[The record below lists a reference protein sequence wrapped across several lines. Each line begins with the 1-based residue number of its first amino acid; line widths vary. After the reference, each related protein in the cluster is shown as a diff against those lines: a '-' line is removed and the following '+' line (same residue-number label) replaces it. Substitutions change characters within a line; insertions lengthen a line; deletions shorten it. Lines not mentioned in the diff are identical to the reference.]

1 MIAPRL
7 KELLDQNGV
16 SYHRISHPDT
26 YHAHSTATATHVP
39 SRQFAK
45 TVIVKADKRLCMVVL
60 PASDRIHLQDL
71 RAGIGAH
78 ALELATEREI
88 RDVIS
93 DCEVGAMPPFG
104 DFYGMEV
111 FVSPHL
117 REDEDIVF
125 NGGTHNEAVRMHYRD
140 YERLAHPNPMRM

>member
-16 SYHRISHPDT
+16 SYHCIPHPIT
-26 YHAHSTATATHVP
+26 YHADSTAAATHVT
-39 SRQFAK
+39 SHQFAK
-45 TVIVKADKRLCMVVL
+45 TVIVKADGHLCMVVL
-60 PASDRIHLQDL
+60 PASDRIHVEDL
-71 RAGIGAH
+71 RAGLGARS
-78 ALELATEREI
+78 LELATEQEVQRAI
-88 RDVIS
+88 P

-104 DFYGMEV
+104 DFYGMDV

-117 REDEDIVF
+117 REDEEIVF
-125 NGGTHNEAVRMHYRD
+125 NAGSHSEAVRMHYRD